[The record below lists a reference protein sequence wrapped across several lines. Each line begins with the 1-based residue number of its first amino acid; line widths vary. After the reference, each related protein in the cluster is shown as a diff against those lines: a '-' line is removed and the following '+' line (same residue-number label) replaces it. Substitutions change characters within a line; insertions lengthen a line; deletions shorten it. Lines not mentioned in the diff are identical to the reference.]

1 MKSLKYLFFPI
12 LMGICSVLNS
22 CENIKNS
29 KYITIGMVDGWA
41 EDVAMTHVAKAI
53 LDQQG
58 YHVIIQKASTDM
70 ILASMNNEDT
80 DIFMGVW
87 LPYTHAKKV
96 AKFPGLINMGTNYD
110 SGRIGL
116 VVPEYIPV
124 TSIEELNQH
133 KDQFNHRII
142 GIEKGAGLT
151 SGTDQ
156 AIIDYKLDY
165 KQINSSTIAMITELQ
180 NAIQRKQWIVVA
192 GWQPHWMF
200 GKMKLKFLNDPK
212 KTFGEAEQ
220 IKTYARK
227 SFGKD
232 HPELA
237 KFFSKLHF
245 DDEHMADLLIKMEH
259 SKNKEATAIKWM
271 EEHPEVVKLWL
282 DKN

>member
-1 MKSLKYLFFPI
+1 MKQLKYLFLPVLVLIFTI
-12 LMGICSVLNS
+12 LSS

-53 LDQQG
+53 LDKQG
-58 YHVIIQKASTDM
+58 YHAIIQKASTDM

-80 DIFMGVW
+80 DLFMGVW
-87 LPYTHAKKV
+87 LPYTHAKKL
-96 AKFPGLINMGTNYD
+96 AKFPGLVHLGTNYD
-110 SGRIGL
+110 NGRIGL
-116 VVPEYIPV
+116 VIPEYVPV
-124 TSIEELNQH
+124 NSIEELNQH

-151 SGTDQ
+151 TGTDK

-165 KQINSSTIAMITELQ
+165 QQINSSTIAMITELQ
-180 NAIQRKQWIVVA
+180 NAIQRKEWIVVT

-200 GKMKLKFLNDPK
+200 GKMKLKFLDDPK
-212 KTFGEAEQ
+212 KIFGEAEQ
-220 IKTYARK
+220 IKTYSRK
-227 SFGKD
+227 SFAKD

-237 KFFSKLHF
+237 KFFSKIHF
-245 DDEHMADLLIKMEH
+245 DDENMSDLLMKMEQ
-259 SKNKEATAIKWM
+259 SKNKEATAKEWV
-271 EEHPEVVKLWL
+271 EDHSELVQLWL

>member
-1 MKSLKYLFFPI
+1 MKTVKYLFFPI
-12 LMGICSVLNS
+12 LAAVFGILSS

-41 EDVAMTHVAKAI
+41 EDVAMTHIAKAI
-53 LDQQG
+53 LDEQG

-80 DIFMGVW
+80 DLFMGVW
-87 LPYTHAKKV
+87 LPYTHAVKV
-96 AKFPGLINMGTNYD
+96 AKFPELINLGTNYD
-110 SGRIGL
+110 NGRIGL
-116 VVPEYIPV
+116 VVPEYVPV
-124 TSIEELNQH
+124 NSIEELNQH
-133 KDQFNHRII
+133 QDQFNHRII

-151 SGTDQ
+151 SGTDK

-180 NAIQRKQWIVVA
+180 NAIKRKEWIVTA

-200 GKMKLKFLNDPK
+200 GKMKLKFLEDPK

-220 IKTYARK
+220 IKTYSRK

-232 HPELA
+232 HPDLA
-237 KFFSKLHF
+237 KFFYKIHF
-245 DDEHMADLLIKMEH
+245 DDKNMADLLTKMED
-259 SKNKEATAIKWM
+259 SKDKEAVARKWV
-271 EEHPEVVKLWL
+271 EDHPELVKLWL

>member
-1 MKSLKYLFFPI
+1 MKKLKYLFFPI
-12 LMGICSVLNS
+12 LIALLGVLNS
-22 CENIKNS
+22 CGNIKNS

-53 LDQQG
+53 LDEQG

-80 DIFMGVW
+80 DLFMGVW
-87 LPYTHAKKV
+87 LPYTHATKV
-96 AKFPGLINMGTNYD
+96 AKFPELINLGTNYD

-116 VVPEYIPV
+116 VVPEYVPIN
-124 TSIEELNQH
+124 SIEELNQH
-133 KDQFNHRII
+133 QDQFNHRII

-151 SGTDQ
+151 SGTDK
-156 AIIDYKLDY
+156 AIIDYQLNY

-180 NAIQRKQWIVVA
+180 NAIKRKEWIVVA

-200 GKMKLKFLNDPK
+200 GKIKLKFLQDPK

-220 IKTYARK
+220 IKTYSRK
-227 SFGKD
+227 SFAKD

-237 KFFSKLHF
+237 KFFSKVHF
-245 DDEHMADLLIKMEH
+245 DDENMADLLTKMEDSKDKEVTAKKWVKDH
-259 SKNKEATAIKWM
+259 SEL
-271 EEHPEVVKLWL
+271 VKLWL

>member
-1 MKSLKYLFFPI
+1 MKQFKYLFFPV
-12 LMGICSVLNS
+12 LMLLFSALSS

-53 LDQQG
+53 LDEQG

-80 DIFMGVW
+80 DLFMGVW
-87 LPYTHAKKV
+87 LPYTHAKKL
-96 AKFPGLINMGTNYD
+96 AKFPGLTHLGTNYD
-110 SGRIGL
+110 NGRIGL
-116 VVPEYIPV
+116 VVPEYVPV
-124 TSIEELNQH
+124 NSIEELNQY

-151 SGTDQ
+151 TGTDK

-165 KQINSSTIAMITELQ
+165 QQINSSTIAMITELQ
-180 NAIQRKQWIVVA
+180 NAIQRKEWIVVT

-200 GKMKLKFLNDPK
+200 GKMKLKFLDDPK
-212 KTFGEAEQ
+212 KIYGEAEQ
-220 IKTYARK
+220 IKTYSRK
-227 SFGKD
+227 NFGKD

-237 KFFSKLHF
+237 RFFSKLHF
-245 DDEHMADLLIKMEH
+245 DDENMSDLLMKMEQ
-259 SKNKEATAIKWM
+259 SKNKETTAKEW
-271 EEHPEVVKLWL
+271 VKDHSELIQSWL